1 MAVYKSK
8 RHTEFS
14 ELTKN
19 LSENFGIFK
28 RASVANVFRDKPTHE
43 STDGIACSLLCS
55 KLITQNMTFGPVNF
69 ARDN

>member
-1 MAVYKSK
+1 MAVYASK

-19 LSENFGIFK
+19 LSEKFGIFQ
-28 RASVANVFRDKPTHE
+28 RASVVNVLRIKSTHE
-43 STDGIACSLLCS
+43 STAGIACSLLSS
-55 KLITQNMTFGPVNF
+55 KLITKNITFGPVNF